1 VAFSGTV
8 EMVLLPPIDTDNYE
22 ESGLMELLDRT
33 RSVIADELS
42 KPSEK

>member
-1 VAFSGTV
+1 
-8 EMVLLPPIDTDNYE
+8 MVLLPPIDTDNYE